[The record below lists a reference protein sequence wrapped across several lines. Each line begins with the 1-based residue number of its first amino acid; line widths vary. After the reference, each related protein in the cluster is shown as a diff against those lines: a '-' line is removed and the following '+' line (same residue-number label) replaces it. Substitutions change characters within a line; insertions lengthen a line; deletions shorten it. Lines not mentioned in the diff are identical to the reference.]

1 MEEYDIQLF
10 YRRAKGW
17 ANVLDEPAREYAR
30 LADLR
35 YGPVAADHRW
45 PDVDF
50 TPSRTGGAVRRRGA
64 RAGRAHVFTDERRQ
78 RAHDTGTMHDWD
90 LHRAMADQGWIGQA
104 LPEALGGGGR
114 GPEEL
119 AVLFRELELAGA
131 PYDGLSICTMVASVL
146 AHVGNEMQQREV
158 LPKLLAG
165 ESLIALGYSEPD
177 SGSDVAA
184 ARTRAVRDGD
194 GWRIDG
200 QKIFTSLAEESEWVF
215 LLTRTDPDVP
225 KHRGLTFFL
234 VPTSAPGFELQPIR
248 TLSGKRTNMTFY
260 DGVHVDDEW
269 RIGDVDGGW
278 QVMLVAL
285 SFERGVAGGVRD
297 AERLLAVAEDARPRR
312 GRRRR
317 RVRCSRTPTS
327 PRRLA
332 RLAIDCEV
340 TDLLA
345 SRAAWV
351 AASGRAP
358 RRRGRGDEAV
368 RHRGVPTVAATAC
381 STWPGP
387 PGLVQSHDVGDLS
400 AFYEY
405 CYRFAPVTTIYGGTS
420 EIQRNLIAQ
429 RGLGLPRG
437 S

>member
-1 MEEYDIQLF
+1 M
-10 YRRAKGW
+10 
-17 ANVLDEPAREYAR
+17 
-30 LADLR
+30 
-35 YGPVAADHRW
+35 
-45 PDVDF
+45 DF
-50 TPSRTGGAVRRRGA
+50 THSPAAEQFGDEVRALVA
-64 RAGRAHVFTDERRQ
+64 RVYTEERRQ
-78 RAHDTGTMHDWD
+78 HAHDTGTMHDWE
-90 LHRAMADQGWIGQA
+90 LHRAMAEQGWIRQA

-131 PYDGLSICTMVASVL
+131 PYDGMSICTMVASVL
-146 AHVGNEMQQREV
+146 AHAGNGMQQRDI
-158 LPKLLAG
+158 LPKLLDG

-177 SGSDVAA
+177 AGSDVAA

-215 LLTRTDPDVP
+215 LLTRTNLDVP

-234 VPTSAPGFELQPIR
+234 VPTAAPGFQLQPIH

-260 DGVHVDDEW
+260 DGVYVGDEW
-269 RIGDVDGGW
+269 RVGDVDGGW

-297 AERLLAVAEDARPRR
+297 AARLLAEAELHARETLDDDRPLLEQPARRDAL
-312 GRRRR
+312 
-317 RVRCSRTPTS
+317 V
-327 PRRLA
+327 
-332 RLAIDCEV
+332 RLAIDAEV
-340 TDLLA
+340 ADLLA
-345 SRAAWV
+345 SKAAWV
-351 AASGRAP
+351 AASGRLPGVEGAASKLFAT
-358 RRRGRGDEAV
+358 EAFQRSV
-368 RHRGVPTVAATAC
+368 LRLIDVEGPT
-381 STWPGP
+381 
-387 PGLVQSHDVGDLS
+387 GLVQAHDVTDIG

-437 S
+437 H

>member
-1 MEEYDIQLF
+1 
-10 YRRAKGW
+10 
-17 ANVLDEPAREYAR
+17 
-30 LADLR
+30 
-35 YGPVAADHRW
+35 
-45 PDVDF
+45 VDF
-50 TPSRTGGAVRRRGA
+50 TPSPAAEQFGDEVRALVA
-64 RAGRAHVFTDERRQ
+64 RVYTDERR
-78 RAHDTGTMHDWD
+78 RHAHDTGTMHDWE
-90 LHRAMADQGWIGQA
+90 LHRAMADQGWIRQA

-131 PYDGLSICTMVASVL
+131 PYDGMSICTMVASVL
-146 AHVGNEMQQREV
+146 AHAGNEMQQREV
-158 LPKLLAG
+158 LPKLLSG

-177 SGSDVAA
+177 AGSDVAA

-200 QKIFTSLAEESEWVF
+200 QKIFTSLAEESDWVF
-215 LLTRTDPDVP
+215 LLTRTDPDVA

-260 DGVHVDDEW
+260 DGVHVGDEW
-269 RIGDVDGGW
+269 RVGEVDGGW

-297 AERLLAVAEDARPRR
+297 AERLLRVAETHMRESLDDDGRPLLEHAARRNAL
-312 GRRRR
+312 
-317 RVRCSRTPTS
+317 V
-327 PRRLA
+327 RLA
-332 RLAIDCEV
+332 VDAEV
-340 TDLLA
+340 VDLLA

-351 AASGRAP
+351 AASGRLPGVEGAASKLFAT
-358 RRRGRGDEAV
+358 EAFQRSANRLV
-368 RHRGVPTVAATAC
+368 DVA
-381 STWPGP
+381 GP
-387 PGLVQSHDVGDLS
+387 SGLVRGHDPSELA

-437 S
+437 R

>member
-1 MEEYDIQLF
+1 
-10 YRRAKGW
+10 
-17 ANVLDEPAREYAR
+17 
-30 LADLR
+30 
-35 YGPVAADHRW
+35 
-45 PDVDF
+45 VDF
-50 TPSRTGGAVRRRGA
+50 TPSPAAVQFGEEVRELV
-64 RAGRAHVFTDERRQ
+64 GRVFTEERRQ
-78 RAHDTGTMHDWD
+78 RAHDSGTMHDWD
-90 LHRAMADQGWIGQA
+90 LHRAMAAKGWIEQA

-131 PYDGLSICTMVASVL
+131 PYDGLSICAMVASVI
-146 AHVGNEMQQREV
+146 AHVGNSMQQRVV

-184 ARTRAVRDGD
+184 ARTRAVRDGE

-225 KHRGLTFFL
+225 KHQGLTFFL

-248 TLSGKRTNMTFY
+248 TLSGKRTNTTFY
-260 DGVHVDDEW
+260 DGVWVDDEW
-269 RIGDVDGGW
+269 RIGEVNGGW

-285 SFERGVAGGVRD
+285 AFERGVVGGVRD
-297 AERLLAVAEDARPRR
+297 AARLLTVAEEYLGTASDDDGAPRLDDPEL
-312 GRRRR
+312 RRE
-317 RVRCSRTPTS
+317 
-327 PRRLA
+327 LA

-340 TDLLA
+340 TDLLSA
-345 SRAAWV
+345 RAVWV
-351 AASGRAP
+351 AASGQLP
-358 RRRGRGDEAV
+358 
-368 RHRGVPTVAATAC
+368 GVEGAATKLFA
-381 STWPGP
+381 TEALTRATGRLLDAQGP
-387 PGLVQSHDVGDLS
+387 AGLVQSHDVGDLS
-400 AFYEY
+400 AFFEY

-429 RGLGLPRG
+429 RGLGLPRAR
-437 S
+437 

>member
-1 MEEYDIQLF
+1 
-10 YRRAKGW
+10 
-17 ANVLDEPAREYAR
+17 
-30 LADLR
+30 
-35 YGPVAADHRW
+35 
-45 PDVDF
+45 VDF
-50 TPSRTGGAVRRRGA
+50 TPSTSAVQFGDEVRELIA
-64 RAGRAHVFTDERRQ
+64 SVFTDDVRQ
-78 RAHDTGTMHDWD
+78 RVHDTGTMHDWG
-90 LHRAMADQGWIGQA
+90 LHRAMAAKGWIEQA

-114 GPEEL
+114 DPEEL

-131 PYDGLSICTMVASVL
+131 PYDGLSICTMVASVI
-146 AHVGNEMQQREV
+146 AHVGNEMQRRVV

-215 LLTRTDPDVP
+215 LLTRTDLDVA
-225 KHRGLTFFL
+225 KHQGLTFFL

-248 TLSGKRTNMTFY
+248 TLSGKRTNTTFY

-269 RIGDVDGGW
+269 RVGDVNGGW

-297 AERLLAVAEDARPRR
+297 AERLLAVAEAHARDAVDDDGRPLLDDPDRR
-312 GRRRR
+312 DA
-317 RVRCSRTPTS
+317 
-327 PRRLA
+327 LI

-351 AASGRAP
+351 AASGRLP
-358 RRRGRGDEAV
+358 
-368 RHRGVPTVAATAC
+368 GVEGAATKLFA
-381 STWPGP
+381 TEALQRAVDRLLDAAGP
-387 PGLVQSHDVGDLS
+387 AGLVQSDDVRDLS

-429 RGLGLPRG
+429 RGLGLPRAR
-437 S
+437 

>member
-1 MEEYDIQLF
+1 M
-10 YRRAKGW
+10 
-17 ANVLDEPAREYAR
+17 
-30 LADLR
+30 
-35 YGPVAADHRW
+35 
-45 PDVDF
+45 DF
-50 TPSRTGGAVRRRGA
+50 TPSPAAEQFGEEVRELLA
-64 RAGRAHVFTDERRQ
+64 RVFTDERRQ
-78 RAHDTGTMHDWD
+78 HAHDTGTMHDWE
-90 LHRAMADQGWIGQA
+90 LHQAMAEQDWIRQA

-131 PYDGLSICTMVASVL
+131 PYDGMSICTMIASVL
-146 AHVGNEMQQREV
+146 AHSGNEMQQREI
-158 LPKLLAG
+158 LPKLLNG

-177 SGSDVAA
+177 AGSDVAA

-194 GWRIDG
+194 GWRIEG

-215 LLTRTDPDVP
+215 LLTRTNPDVP

-260 DGVHVDDEW
+260 DGVLVGDEW
-269 RIGDVDGGW
+269 RVGEVDGGW
-278 QVMLVAL
+278 DVMLVAL

-297 AERLLAVAEDARPRR
+297 AERLLAVAEAHARESVDDDGRPLLEQATRR
-312 GRRRR
+312 AA
-317 RVRCSRTPTS
+317 
-327 PRRLA
+327 LA
-332 RLAIDCEV
+332 RLAIDAEV
-340 TDLLA
+340 ADLLA
-345 SRAAWV
+345 GRAAWV
-351 AASGRAP
+351 AASGRLP
-358 RRRGRGDEAV
+358 GIEG
-368 RHRGVPTVAATAC
+368 AATKLFATEAFQR
-381 STWPGP
+381 SVDRLVDVNGP
-387 PGLVQSHDVGDLS
+387 AGIVQAHDVTELG

-420 EIQRNLIAQ
+420 EIQRNLVAQ

>member
-1 MEEYDIQLF
+1 M
-10 YRRAKGW
+10 
-17 ANVLDEPAREYAR
+17 
-30 LADLR
+30 
-35 YGPVAADHRW
+35 
-45 PDVDF
+45 DF
-50 TPSRTGGAVRRRGA
+50 TPSAVAEQFGEEV
-64 RAGRAHVFTDERRQ
+64 RALLGRVYTAERRQ
-78 RAHDTGTMHDWD
+78 HAHDTGTMHDWE
-90 LHRAMADQGWIGQA
+90 LHRAMADQGWIRQA

-131 PYDGLSICTMVASVL
+131 PYDGMSICTMVASVL
-146 AHVGNEMQQREV
+146 AHSGNEMQQREM
-158 LPKLLAG
+158 LPKLLNG

-177 SGSDVAA
+177 AGSDVAA

-215 LLTRTDPDVP
+215 LLTRTNLDVP

-260 DGVHVDDEW
+260 DGVHVGDEW
-269 RIGDVDGGW
+269 RVGDVDGGW

-297 AERLLAVAEDARPRR
+297 AERLLRVAEAHARDAIDDDGRPLLQQATRR
-312 GRRRR
+312 DA
-317 RVRCSRTPTS
+317 
-327 PRRLA
+327 LA
-332 RLAIDCEV
+332 RLAVDTEV
-340 TDLLA
+340 ADLLGA
-345 SRAAWV
+345 RAAWV
-351 AASGRAP
+351 AASGRLPGIEGAACKLFATEAFQ
-358 RRRGRGDEAV
+358 RGANRLVD
-368 RHRGVPTVAATAC
+368 AA
-381 STWPGP
+381 GP
-387 PGLVQSHDVGDLS
+387 EGLEQVHDVTELS
-400 AFYEY
+400 GFYEY

-420 EIQRNLIAQ
+420 EIQRNLVAQ

>member
-1 MEEYDIQLF
+1 
-10 YRRAKGW
+10 
-17 ANVLDEPAREYAR
+17 
-30 LADLR
+30 
-35 YGPVAADHRW
+35 
-45 PDVDF
+45 VDF
-50 TPSRTGGAVRRRGA
+50 TPSEAAEQFGDEVRALLA
-64 RAGRAHVFTDERRQ
+64 RVYTDERRQ
-78 RAHDTGTMHDWD
+78 HAHDTGTMHDWE
-90 LHRAMADQGWIGQA
+90 LHRAMADQGWIRQA
-104 LPEALGGGGR
+104 LPAALGGGGR

-131 PYDGLSICTMVASVL
+131 PYDGMSICTMVASVL
-146 AHVGNEMQQREV
+146 AHSGNDMQRREI
-158 LPKLLAG
+158 LPKLLNG

-177 SGSDVAA
+177 AGSDVAA

-215 LLTRTDPDVP
+215 LLTRTNTEVP
-225 KHRGLTFFL
+225 KHQGLTFFL

-269 RIGDVDGGW
+269 RVGEVDGGW

-297 AERLLAVAEDARPRR
+297 AERLLRVAEAYARDAVDDDGRPWLDAPSRR
-312 GRRRR
+312 DA
-317 RVRCSRTPTS
+317 
-327 PRRLA
+327 LA
-332 RLAIDCEV
+332 RLAIDAEV
-340 TDLLA
+340 ADLLA

-351 AASGRAP
+351 AASGRLPGIEGATSKLFAT
-358 RRRGRGDEAV
+358 EAV
-368 RHRGVPTVAATAC
+368 LRAAGRLLDVA
-381 STWPGP
+381 GP
-387 PGLVQSHDVGDLS
+387 VGLVQAHDAAEPAG
-400 AFYEY
+400 FFEY

-437 S
+437 R

>member
-1 MEEYDIQLF
+1 
-10 YRRAKGW
+10 
-17 ANVLDEPAREYAR
+17 
-30 LADLR
+30 
-35 YGPVAADHRW
+35 
-45 PDVDF
+45 VDF
-50 TPSRTGGAVRRRGA
+50 TPSPTAEQFGAEVRALLA
-64 RAGRAHVFTDERRQ
+64 RVYTDERRQ
-78 RAHDTGTMHDWD
+78 HAHDTGTMHDWE
-90 LHRAMADQGWIGQA
+90 LHRAMADQGWIRQA

-131 PYDGLSICTMVASVL
+131 PYDGRSICTMVASVL
-146 AHVGNEMQQREV
+146 AHAGNEMQQREI
-158 LPKLLAG
+158 LPKLLSG

-177 SGSDVAA
+177 AGSDVAA

-215 LLTRTDPDVP
+215 LLTRTNVEVP

-234 VPTSAPGFELQPIR
+234 VPTAAPGFELQPIR

-260 DGVHVDDEW
+260 DGVHVGDEW
-269 RIGDVDGGW
+269 RVGEVDGGW

-297 AERLLAVAEDARPRR
+297 AERLLAVAEAHARDAVDDDGRSLIEHPPRR
-312 GRRRR
+312 DA
-317 RVRCSRTPTS
+317 
-327 PRRLA
+327 LA
-332 RLAIDCEV
+332 RLAIDAEV
-340 TDLLA
+340 ADLLA

-351 AASGRAP
+351 AASGRLPGVEGAASKLFAT
-358 RRRGRGDEAV
+358 EAFQRSMQRLV
-368 RHRGVPTVAATAC
+368 DVA
-381 STWPGP
+381 GP
-387 PGLVQSHDVGDLS
+387 AGLVEGHDVTDLGG
-400 AFYEY
+400 FFEY

-437 S
+437 H

>member
-1 MEEYDIQLF
+1 M
-10 YRRAKGW
+10 
-17 ANVLDEPAREYAR
+17 
-30 LADLR
+30 
-35 YGPVAADHRW
+35 
-45 PDVDF
+45 DF
-50 TPSRTGGAVRRRGA
+50 TASDNAIRFGDEVRELIA
-64 RAGRAHVFTDERRQ
+64 TVFTDEVRQ
-78 RAHDTGTMHDWD
+78 RAHATGTMHDWG
-90 LHRAMADQGWIGQA
+90 LHRAMADKGWIAEA

-131 PYDGLSICTMVASVL
+131 PYDGLSICAMLASVI
-146 AHVGNEMQQREV
+146 AHVGNDMQRRVV

-225 KHRGLTFFL
+225 KHQGLTFFL
-234 VPTSAPGFELQPIR
+234 VPTSAPGFELQRIH
-248 TLSGKRTNMTFY
+248 TLSGKRTNTTFY
-260 DGVHVDDEW
+260 DGVYVDDEW
-269 RIGDVDGGW
+269 RVGEVNGGW

-285 SFERGVAGGVRD
+285 SFERGVVGGVRD
-297 AERLLAVAEDARPRR
+297 AARLLTVAEEH
-312 GRRRR
+312 
-317 RVRCSRTPTS
+317 VRTATRDDGTPTLAD
-327 PRRLA
+327 PNLRRELV

-340 TDLLA
+340 ADLLS
-345 SRAAWV
+345 SRAVWV
-351 AASGRAP
+351 AATGQLP
-358 RRRGRGDEAV
+358 
-368 RHRGVPTVAATAC
+368 GVEGAATKLFA
-381 STWPGP
+381 SEALVRASNRLLDAAGP
-387 PGLVQSHDVGDLS
+387 AGLVQSHDVTELS
-400 AFYEY
+400 AYYEY

-429 RGLGLPRG
+429 RGLGLPRAR
-437 S
+437 

>member
-1 MEEYDIQLF
+1 
-10 YRRAKGW
+10 
-17 ANVLDEPAREYAR
+17 
-30 LADLR
+30 
-35 YGPVAADHRW
+35 
-45 PDVDF
+45 VDF
-50 TPSRTGGAVRRRGA
+50 TPSDAAVQFGDEVRELIA
-64 RAGRAHVFTDERRQ
+64 TVFTDEVRQ
-78 RAHDTGTMHDWD
+78 RVHDTGTMHDWG
-90 LHRAMADQGWIGQA
+90 LHRAMADKGWIAQA

-131 PYDGLSICTMVASVL
+131 PYDGLSICAMVASVI

-165 ESLIALGYSEPD
+165 EALIALGYSEPD

-225 KHRGLTFFL
+225 KHQGLTFFL

-248 TLSGKRTNMTFY
+248 TLSGKRTNTTFY
-260 DGVHVDDEW
+260 DGVFVDDEW
-269 RIGDVDGGW
+269 RIGEVNGGW

-285 SFERGVAGGVRD
+285 SFERGVVGGVRD
-297 AERLLAVAEDARPRR
+297 AARLLTVAEEQLAGASGDDGAPRLDDPDL
-312 GRRRR
+312 RRE
-317 RVRCSRTPTS
+317 
-327 PRRLA
+327 LA

-340 TDLLA
+340 ADLLA
-345 SRAAWV
+345 SRAVWV
-351 AASGRAP
+351 AATGQLP
-358 RRRGRGDEAV
+358 GIEG
-368 RHRGVPTVAATAC
+368 AATKLFA
-381 STWPGP
+381 TEAFNRAAGRLLDAEGAA
-387 PGLVQSHDVGDLS
+387 GLVQSHDVGDLS

-429 RGLGLPRG
+429 RGLGLPR
-437 S
+437 SR

>member
-1 MEEYDIQLF
+1 MDFAPSPAAEQFGEEVREL
-10 YRRAKGW
+10 
-17 ANVLDEPAREYAR
+17 LAR
-30 LADLR
+30 
-35 YGPVAADHRW
+35 
-45 PDVDF
+45 
-50 TPSRTGGAVRRRGA
+50 
-64 RAGRAHVFTDERRQ
+64 VFTDERRQ
-78 RAHDTGTMHDWD
+78 HAHDTGTMHDWE
-90 LHRAMADQGWIGQA
+90 LHQAMAEQDWIRQA

-131 PYDGLSICTMVASVL
+131 PYDGMSICTMIASVL
-146 AHVGNEMQQREV
+146 AHSGNEMQQREI
-158 LPKLLAG
+158 LPKLLNG

-177 SGSDVAA
+177 AGSDVAA

-215 LLTRTDPDVP
+215 LLTRTNSDVP

-260 DGVHVDDEW
+260 DGVLVGDEW
-269 RIGDVDGGW
+269 RVGEVDGGW
-278 QVMLVAL
+278 DVMLVAL

-297 AERLLAVAEDARPRR
+297 AERLLAVAEAHARDSVDDDGRPLLEQATRR
-312 GRRRR
+312 AA
-317 RVRCSRTPTS
+317 
-327 PRRLA
+327 LA
-332 RLAIDCEV
+332 RLAIDAEV
-340 TDLLA
+340 ADLLA
-345 SRAAWV
+345 GRAAWV
-351 AASGRAP
+351 AASGRLP
-358 RRRGRGDEAV
+358 GIEG
-368 RHRGVPTVAATAC
+368 AATKLFATEAFQR
-381 STWPGP
+381 SVDRLVDVNGP
-387 PGLVQSHDVGDLS
+387 AGIVQAHDVTELG

-420 EIQRNLIAQ
+420 EIQRNLVAQ

>member
-1 MEEYDIQLF
+1 M
-10 YRRAKGW
+10 
-17 ANVLDEPAREYAR
+17 
-30 LADLR
+30 
-35 YGPVAADHRW
+35 
-45 PDVDF
+45 DF
-50 TPSRTGGAVRRRGA
+50 TPSDAAVQFGDEVRELIA
-64 RAGRAHVFTDERRQ
+64 TVFTDDVRQ
-78 RAHDTGTMHDWD
+78 RAHDTGTMHDWG
-90 LHRAMADQGWIGQA
+90 LHRAMADKGWIAQA

-131 PYDGLSICTMVASVL
+131 PYDGLSICAMLASVI

-165 ESLIALGYSEPD
+165 EALIALGYSEPD

-225 KHRGLTFFL
+225 KHQGLTFFL

-248 TLSGKRTNMTFY
+248 TLSGKRTNTTFY
-260 DGVHVDDEW
+260 DGVFVDDEW
-269 RIGDVDGGW
+269 RIGEVNGGW

-285 SFERGVAGGVRD
+285 SFERGVVGGVRD
-297 AERLLAVAEDARPRR
+297 AARLLTVAEEHLASASGDDGAPRLDDSALR
-312 GRRRR
+312 HE
-317 RVRCSRTPTS
+317 
-327 PRRLA
+327 LA

-340 TDLLA
+340 ADLLA
-345 SRAAWV
+345 SRAVWV
-351 AASGRAP
+351 AATGQLP
-358 RRRGRGDEAV
+358 
-368 RHRGVPTVAATAC
+368 GVEGAATKLFA
-381 STWPGP
+381 TEALNRAAGRLLDAEGP
-387 PGLVQSHDVGDLS
+387 AGLVQSHDVGDLS

-429 RGLGLPRG
+429 RGLGLPR
-437 S
+437 SR

>member
-1 MEEYDIQLF
+1 
-10 YRRAKGW
+10 
-17 ANVLDEPAREYAR
+17 
-30 LADLR
+30 
-35 YGPVAADHRW
+35 
-45 PDVDF
+45 VDF
-50 TPSRTGGAVRRRGA
+50 TPSPTAEQFGREVRELVA
-64 RAGRAHVFTDERRQ
+64 RVYTDERRQ
-78 RAHDTGTMHDWD
+78 HAHDTGTMHDWE
-90 LHRAMADQGWIGQA
+90 LHRAMAEQGWIRQA

-131 PYDGLSICTMVASVL
+131 PYDGMSICTMVASVL
-146 AHVGNEMQQREV
+146 AHEGNEMQRREI
-158 LPKLLAG
+158 LPKLLSG

-177 SGSDVAA
+177 AGSDVAA

-200 QKIFTSLAEESEWVF
+200 QKIFTSLAEESEWIF
-215 LLTRTDPDVP
+215 LLTRTNPDVP
-225 KHRGLTFFL
+225 KHQGLTFFL

-260 DGVHVDDEW
+260 DGVQVGDEW
-269 RIGDVDGGW
+269 RVGEVDGGW

-297 AERLLAVAEDARPRR
+297 AERLLQVAEAHARDSVDADGRSLLAQPSRR
-312 GRRRR
+312 DAL
-317 RVRCSRTPTS
+317 V
-327 PRRLA
+327 RLA
-332 RLAIDCEV
+332 VDTEV
-340 TDLLA
+340 ADLLT

-351 AASGRAP
+351 AASGKLPGIEGAASKLFATEALQ
-358 RRRGRGDEAV
+358 RGINRLVD
-368 RHRGVPTVAATAC
+368 AA
-381 STWPGP
+381 GP
-387 PGLVQSHDVGDLS
+387 EGLVQAHDVTELG

-420 EIQRNLIAQ
+420 EIQRNLVAQ

-437 S
+437 R

>member
-1 MEEYDIQLF
+1 
-10 YRRAKGW
+10 
-17 ANVLDEPAREYAR
+17 
-30 LADLR
+30 
-35 YGPVAADHRW
+35 
-45 PDVDF
+45 
-50 TPSRTGGAVRRRGA
+50 
-64 RAGRAHVFTDERRQ
+64 
-78 RAHDTGTMHDWD
+78 
-90 LHRAMADQGWIGQA
+90 
-104 LPEALGGGGR
+104 
-114 GPEEL
+114 
-119 AVLFRELELAGA
+119 VLFRELELAGA
-131 PYDGLSICTMVASVL
+131 PYDGLSICTMLASVI
-146 AHVGNEMQQREV
+146 AHVGNDMQRRVV

-184 ARTRAVRDGD
+184 AHTRAVRDGD

-225 KHRGLTFFL
+225 KHQGLTFFL

-248 TLSGKRTNMTFY
+248 TLSGKRTNTTFY
-260 DGVHVDDEW
+260 DGVYVDDEW
-269 RIGDVDGGW
+269 RVGEVNGGW

-297 AERLLAVAEDARPRR
+297 AERLLTVAEEHARHATRDDGSVLLDDPDFRR
-312 GRRRR
+312 D
-317 RVRCSRTPTS
+317 
-327 PRRLA
+327 LA
-332 RLAIDCEV
+332 RLAVDCEV

-351 AASGRAP
+351 AASGGLP
-358 RRRGRGDEAV
+358 AV
-368 RHRGVPTVAATAC
+368 EGAATKLLA
-381 STWPGP
+381 TEALTRAVGRLLDANGP
-387 PGLVQSHDVGDLS
+387 AGLVQRHDVTDLS

-420 EIQRNLIAQ
+420 EIQRNLVAQ